1 MKKRLNGF
9 IPGFVT
15 ALLLVGLVGTAAAT
29 VGKRS
34 IEVDYKNL
42 VVEFD
47 YSTIDLTDVNGNPVE
62 PFAYNGTTYVPV
74 RAIAT
79 ALGYDVSYREINGTG
94 YIGLEPPVPKFC
106 ALTKDYPFTG
116 VPRLDGIVGNNAFQM
131 SFPVEEGNTERT
143 HYEYYKRS
151 FNDGTE
157 DSYVSLYD
165 TVLKDAGFKLFQTS
179 TVDGSPMYH
188 YVNDDTK
195 VFVSFTEHKIGNV
208 EYVSVLV
215 NTEQQKKSTPDTSKP
230 STSSGS
236 SSSSSSSSS
245 TSPSAPPVTPDDPYA
260 DNDYVVDVP
269 DFDGD
274 CPHCGLACIRDRDIN
289 GTLAV
294 WYCRNPKCNYYMEK
308 FQA

>member
-34 IEVDYKNL
+34 IDVDYKDM
-42 VVEFD
+42 VVKLD
-47 YSTIDLTDVNGNPVE
+47 YVTIDLTDANGNPVE

-74 RAIAT
+74 RAIAD
-79 ALGYDVSYREINGTG
+79 ALGYNVSYNEVLGFG
-94 YIGLEPPVPKFC
+94 YISLESPIPNFY

-116 VPRLDGIVGNNAFQM
+116 VPRLDGIVGNYAFRM
-131 SFPVEEGNTERT
+131 SFPAEEGNTDRT
-143 HYEYYKRS
+143 YYQYSKPH

-165 TVLKDAGFKLFQTS
+165 AALKDAGFKLFQTS

-195 VFVSFTEHKIGNV
+195 VFASFYEHTISNIQ
-208 EYVSVLV
+208 YVSVLV
-215 NTEQQKKSTPDTSKP
+215 NTEQQKKGSSTGTNTST

-236 SSSSSSSSS
+236 
-245 TSPSAPPVTPDDPYA
+245 TSIPSAPPVTPDDPYA